1 MGVHTIKPKKK
12 KSAVNIWGN
21 TQSLTLWF
29 SMPAVVLYTLFMII
43 PIFVSF
49 YISLNEWDGVTAMKF
64 VGLKNFADI
73 LSSNDFWLSL
83 KNTIVLLVMSV
94 GIQVPVAFLL
104 AYCLYRTP
112 RFMELFRSIYFM
124 PAAISA
130 TIIGLI
136 FSLFLNADLGPL
148 NYILKTMGLGSLT
161 RNWLSD
167 RNTVLYVTC
176 AVMIWQYVGYHMV
189 IILAG
194 MLSIPKEIIEAAS
207 IDGASSTKILFHIV
221 MPLCKDTLQICFILA
236 LVGSFKSF
244 DVPYV
249 MTWGGPGMSS
259 TFLAIY
265 MFKVSFLKSKIGMGT
280 AIGIIILLLALIGT
294 RLTNIVFYGGDE
306 G

>member
-1 MGVHTIKPKKK
+1 
-12 KSAVNIWGN
+12 
-21 TQSLTLWF
+21 
-29 SMPAVVLYTLFMII
+29 
-43 PIFVSF
+43 
-49 YISLNEWDGVTAMKF
+49 
-64 VGLKNFADI
+64 
-73 LSSNDFWLSL
+73 
-83 KNTIVLLVMSV
+83 
-94 GIQVPVAFLL
+94 
-104 AYCLYRTP
+104 
-112 RFMELFRSIYFM
+112 MELFRSIYFM

-207 IDGASSTKILFHIV
+207 IDGAFNKNLFHIV
-221 MPLCKDTLQICFILA
+221 MPLCKGTLQICFILGGFKLRRA
-236 LVGSFKSF
+236 LCN
-244 DVPYV
+244 DL
-249 MTWGGPGMSS
+249 GGPGMSS

-265 MFKVSFLKSKIGMGT
+265 MFKVSF
-280 AIGIIILLLALIGT
+280 
-294 RLTNIVFYGGDE
+294 
-306 G
+306 